1 MRKITS
7 RVCCTALL
15 SIGIVAWSQGA
26 KTDGGTEKAIAALE
40 EKWTQA
46 ERTNNVDAVAS
57 LLASKF
63 VNIDYAGKITPRTEF
78 LSDQKA
84 TKYESATFDDVKVIV
99 VGSTAVATGIL
110 TAKGMDGSGKTF
122 DGRLRDTETWVKMPN
137 GQWQCIAAVST
148 PLQ

>member
-1 MRKITS
+1 MKKITS
-7 RVCCTALL
+7 MVCCTALL

-46 ERTNNVDAVAS
+46 QRTNNVDAVSS
-57 LLASKF
+57 LLARKF
-63 VNIDYAGKITPRTEF
+63 VDIDYAGKITPRTEF
-78 LSDQKA
+78 LADQKA

-122 DGRLRDTETWVKMPN
+122 NGRLRDTETWVKMPN